1 MRSSTGQHWVA
12 LDHVRAFAA
21 FLVFT
26 WHFTHGES
34 GAPVPFEGAPAL
46 FPLALLD
53 EGHCGVALFMCLSG
67 YLFAKLLDGREIDY
81 KAFFWNR
88 MVRLAPLLI
97 LVLLFDTILT
107 TLANGSWAFLVYL
120 RVVAMGFVMPFL
132 PLDNGA
138 WSIVI
143 EAHFYVLLPL
153 LLILSR
159 RSAAALPLCLCLA
172 VALRALL
179 WGFGQDVQQ
188 LAYWTLI
195 GRIDQFLLGM
205 LAWRYRGLIAR
216 RHGPAALIL
225 VGFAAAYYA
234 FDLAGGFF
242 QAGPGVP
249 SLLWVF
255 WPTVEALGWASLIA
269 YYDGGFTPRA
279 DGVSGAVARIGTYSY
294 SIYLLHFYFV
304 FRAAGLI
311 DRHVMS
317 LSNFYVACGWSLLCF
332 AAMIPI
338 GRLSYRCVEQP
349 FLRLRRRYVR
359 EEKTPDAPEAVA
371 QPAMA

>member
-21 FLVFT
+21 FCVFT
-26 WHFTHGES
+26 WHFIHASS
-34 GAPVPFEGAPAL
+34 GTPVRFEGAPGV

-53 EGHCGVALFMCLSG
+53 EGHCGVSLFMCLSG
-67 YLFAKLLDGREIDY
+67 YLFAKLLDGREVDY

-88 MVRLAPLLI
+88 LIRLAPLLF
-97 LVLLFDTILT
+97 LVLLFDAILAT
-107 TLANGSWAFLVYL
+107 ATNGSWAFLVYW
-120 RVVAMGFVMPFL
+120 RVAAMGFVMPFL

-138 WSIVI
+138 WSIII
-143 EAHFYVLLPL
+143 EAHFYILLPL

-159 RSAAALPLCLCLA
+159 RSTLALPLCLGVA
-172 VALRALL
+172 VTLRAVL
-179 WGFGQDVQQ
+179 WASGQDVQQ

-195 GRIDQFLLGM
+195 GRIDQFLIGIM
-205 LAWRYRGLIAR
+205 AWRHRHLIAG
-216 RHGPAALIL
+216 RHALAAATLT
-225 VGFAAAYYA
+225 GFALAYYA

-249 SLLWVF
+249 PVLWVV
-255 WPTVEALGWASLIA
+255 WPTIEALGWASLIA
-269 YYDGGFTPRA
+269 YYDGSFTPRT
-279 DGVSGAVARIGTYSY
+279 DGLSGAIARAGTYSY

-304 FRAAGLI
+304 FRAAWLI
-311 DRHVMS
+311 DRYVMS

-332 AAMIPI
+332 VAMVPV
-338 GRLSYRCVEQP
+338 GRLSYRCVEEP

-359 EEKTPDAPEAVA
+359 TAVPEEFPPSIR
-371 QPAMA
+371 PAAA